1 MTNTFDKYLSD
12 KQLHHYGV
20 KGMRWGRRKYG
31 IPDKSFIG
39 KVSTYTERRA
49 HYRKVAKAIKNSPKK
64 HRIHSFVNSAR
75 DKYNESAM
83 STMAYNYGGQISRF
97 GVGYTTKELVNH
109 PSYKKG
115 YDMNNKIN
123 GIVYPKLKNPRLND

>member
-20 KGMRWGRRKYG
+20 KGMRWRKHR
-31 IPDKSFIG
+31 ITAKSFIG

-49 HYRKVAKAIKNSPKK
+49 HYRKVAKAIINSPKK

-75 DKYNESAM
+75 DKYNDSAM

-97 GVGYTTKELVNH
+97 GVG
-109 PSYKKG
+109 
-115 YDMNNKIN
+115 IR
-123 GIVYPKLKNPRLND
+123 LKNWLTIHPIKRVTI